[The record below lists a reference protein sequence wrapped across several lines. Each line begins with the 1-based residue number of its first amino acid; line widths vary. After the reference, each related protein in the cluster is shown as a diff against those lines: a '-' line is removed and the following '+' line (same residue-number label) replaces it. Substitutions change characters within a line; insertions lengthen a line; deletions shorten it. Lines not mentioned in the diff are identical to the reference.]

1 MAELFD
7 AERGQNRAELAH
19 NGDDLIFDCPNSRD
33 QMTKKSDEAR
43 SGILNAA
50 TKILCDRGAERTT
63 ISAVADEAGCAKGL
77 VNYHFKSKDNLL
89 AATLRQLADS
99 RLDAWQSAFKA
110 RTPEAVIDRTW
121 KLILDESRTGVL
133 KAMASSSSC
142 PGVQT
147 ERTVKSINDEFAD
160 AVGVAA
166 EGLLAKLGMTPRF
179 PVVQLGALM
188 AAVANGIGLQLSTG
202 GDAANL
208 ENSYA
213 VAWLGVLQMSEPRKR
228 QRRRRRR

>member
-1 MAELFD
+1 
-7 AERGQNRAELAH
+7 
-19 NGDDLIFDCPNSRD
+19 
-33 QMTKKSDEAR
+33 MTQKSDEAR

-50 TKILCDRGAERTT
+50 TKILCERGAERTT

-89 AATLRQLADS
+89 AATLQQLADS
-99 RLDAWQSAFKA
+99 RLEAWTTAFKA

-121 KLILDESRTGVL
+121 KLVVDESTVGTI
-133 KAMASSSSC
+133 KAMASGASC

-147 ERTVKSINDEFAD
+147 ERTVKSVNDEFAE
-160 AVGVAA
+160 ALGVAA
-166 EGLLAKLGMTPRF
+166 ERLLAKLGMTPRF
-179 PVVQLGALM
+179 PAVQLGALL

-202 GDAANL
+202 GDPGTL

-213 VAWLGVLQMSEPRKR
+213 VAWLGVLQMSDVEKP

>member
-1 MAELFD
+1 
-7 AERGQNRAELAH
+7 
-19 NGDDLIFDCPNSRD
+19 
-33 QMTKKSDEAR
+33 MTKKSDEAR

-50 TKILCDRGAERTT
+50 TKILCQRGAERTT

-121 KLILDESRTGVL
+121 KLVLDESRTGVL
-133 KAMASSSSC
+133 KAMASSLSC

-147 ERTVKSINDEFAD
+147 ERTVKSINDEFAA

-166 EGLLAKLGMTPRF
+166 EELLAKLGMSPRF

-188 AAVANGIGLQLSTG
+188 AAVANGIGLQLGTG

-213 VAWLGVLQMSEPRKR
+213 VAWLGVLQMSESRKP